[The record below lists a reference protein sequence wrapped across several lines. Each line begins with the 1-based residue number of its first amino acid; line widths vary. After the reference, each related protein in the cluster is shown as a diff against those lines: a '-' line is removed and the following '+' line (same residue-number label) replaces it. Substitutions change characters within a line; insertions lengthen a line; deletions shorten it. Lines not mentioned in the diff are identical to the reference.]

1 MNVKV
6 IDKKTQDTSEQFEV
20 RIPIEA
26 SLTKTKKPSGS
37 DAAATENSGE
47 TQSNE
52 GAAETENSS
61 ETQSDEG
68 KSE

>member
-1 MNVKV
+1 MIVKV
-6 IDKKTQDTSEQFEV
+6 IDKKTQGTNEEFEV

-26 SLTKTKKPSGS
+26 SLTKAKKPSGS
-37 DAAATENSGE
+37 DAAEPENNG
-47 TQSNE
+47 
-52 GAAETENSS
+52 